1 MERKE
6 PDGRYI
12 SMVKVGEKGQ
22 IVIPKA
28 ARALFDIQ
36 PGSMLV
42 LLADSSRGIALI
54 SPDQPVFSAMMDIAT
69 GADQPEDPEM
79 MSFMKGGAPDGNIVD

>member
-28 ARALFDIQ
+28 ARAMFDIK

-54 SPDQPVFSAMMDIAT
+54 SSEQPVFSAMMDIAT

-79 MSFMKGGAPDGNIVD
+79 MNFMKGGVPNGNPVD

>member
-28 ARALFDIQ
+28 ARAMFDIK

-54 SPDQPVFSAMMDIAT
+54 SSEQPVFSAMMDIAT
-69 GADQPEDPEM
+69 GADQPEEPEM
-79 MSFMKGGAPDGNIVD
+79 MNFMKGGVPNGNPVD

>member
-28 ARALFDIQ
+28 ARAMFDIK

-54 SPDQPVFSAMMDIAT
+54 SSEQPVFSAMMDIAT

>member
-6 PDGRYI
+6 SAGRYI

-28 ARALFDIQ
+28 ARAMFDIK

-54 SPDQPVFSAMMDIAT
+54 SSEQPVFSAMMDIAT

>member
-1 MERKE
+1 MAKKE
-6 PDGRYI
+6 PAGRYI

-28 ARALFDIQ
+28 ARAMFDIQ

-42 LLADSSRGIALI
+42 LLADTERGIALI
-54 SPDQPVFSAMMDIAT
+54 SPEQPVFSAMMDVAT
-69 GADQPEDPEM
+69 GADQPEDPELT
-79 MSFMKGGAPDGNIVD
+79 SFMKGGMPDGNPVD

>member
-28 ARALFDIQ
+28 ARAMFDIK

-54 SPDQPVFSAMMDIAT
+54 SPDQPVFSAMMNIAT

-79 MSFMKGGAPDGNIVD
+79 MGFMKGGAPDGNIVD

>member
-28 ARALFDIQ
+28 ARAMFDIK

-54 SPDQPVFSAMMDIAT
+54 NSEQPVFSAMMNIAT
-69 GADQPEDPEM
+69 GADQPEDPELT
-79 MSFMKGGAPDGNIVD
+79 SFMKGGAPDGNPVD

>member
-22 IVIPKA
+22 IVIPKQ
-28 ARALFDIQ
+28 AREVFGIK
-36 PGSMLV
+36 PGDT
-42 LLADSSRGIALI
+42 LLLLGDVERGIAI
-54 SPDQPVFSAMMDIAT
+54 PP
-69 GADQPEDPEM
+69 
-79 MSFMKGGAPDGNIVD
+79 KGRYEALFRLVYEEGEQDG

>member
-28 ARALFDIQ
+28 ARAMFDIK

-42 LLADSSRGIALI
+42 LLADSFRGIALI
-54 SPDQPVFSAMMDIAT
+54 SSEQPVFSAMMDIAT

>member
-1 MERKE
+1 MATKD
-6 PDGRYI
+6 PVGRFI

-28 ARALFDIQ
+28 ARAMFDIQ

-42 LLADSSRGIALI
+42 LLADTERGSALI
-54 SPDQPVFSAMMDIAT
+54 SPEQPVFSAMMDIAT
-69 GADQPEDPEM
+69 GTDQPVEPEM
-79 MSFMKGGAPDGNIVD
+79 VSFMKGGSPDGDTVD

>member
-1 MERKE
+1 MASKD
-6 PDGRYI
+6 PVGRFI

-28 ARALFDIQ
+28 ARAMFDIQ

-42 LLADSSRGIALI
+42 LLADTERGIALI
-54 SPDQPVFSAMMDIAT
+54 SPEQPVFSAMMDIAT
-69 GADQPEDPEM
+69 GTDQPAEPNM
-79 MSFMKGGAPDGNIVD
+79 VSFMKGGSPDGNTMD

>member
-28 ARALFDIQ
+28 ARAMFDIK

-54 SPDQPVFSAMMDIAT
+54 SSEQPVFSAMMDIAT

-79 MSFMKGGAPDGNIVD
+79 MSFMKGGAPDGNPLD

>member
-6 PDGRYI
+6 PDGRFI

-28 ARALFDIQ
+28 ARDMFDIQ

-54 SPDQPVFSAMMDIAT
+54 SPDQPVFSAMMNIANGSDLGDYPPMT
-69 GADQPEDPEM
+69 DD
-79 MSFMKGGAPDGNIVD
+79 MKGGGPNGNAVD

>member
-28 ARALFDIQ
+28 ALAMFDIK

-54 SPDQPVFSAMMDIAT
+54 SPDQPVFSAMMNIAT

>member
-6 PDGRYI
+6 SAGRYI

-28 ARALFDIQ
+28 ARAMFDIK

-54 SPDQPVFSAMMDIAT
+54 SSEQPVFSAMMDIAT

-79 MSFMKGGAPDGNIVD
+79 MSFMKGGAPDGNPVD

>member
-1 MERKE
+1 MAANDSAGK
-6 PDGRYI
+6 YI

-28 ARALFDIQ
+28 ARAMFDIK

-42 LLADSSRGIALI
+42 LLADSDRGIALI
-54 SPDQPVFSAMMDIAT
+54 SPDQPEFTALMNV
-69 GADQPEDPEM
+69 
-79 MSFMKGGAPDGNIVD
+79 MKGGGPDGNPVD